1 MPFKNIKKHTR
12 FVDLCSGIGGF
23 HLGLAKSNM
32 ICVFASEKDKIAR
45 VVYERNFRNR
55 APFLFENNLFNNDI
69 FNINPIEL
77 PDFDIC
83 CSGFPCQP
91 FSQIGK
97 KRGFKDEIEQR
108 GNVFDKILE
117 IIEVKKPSAYFLE
130 NVQHIVKHDDGNTF
144 KYIESKLRKA
154 GYSFYFKVIKASDF
168 GLPQYRPRTFMVGF
182 RDEDINEQYFKFPK
196 PIKLKMSMSDVF
208 GGNCTRDI
216 GLTLRQGGAGSPSGD
231 RRNWDGYIVDGKL
244 VRLDAKHGKI
254 MQGFPDN
261 FYLPDS
267 RSKAMRLLGNSVA
280 VNVVFNIGK
289 QIQKYLLHK
298 ESFKDENRQLAFI

>member
-1 MPFKNIKKHTR
+1 
-12 FVDLCSGIGGF
+12 
-23 HLGLAKSNM
+23 
-32 ICVFASEKDKIAR
+32 
-45 VVYERNFRNR
+45 
-55 APFLFENNLFNNDI
+55 
-69 FNINPIEL
+69 
-77 PDFDIC
+77 
-83 CSGFPCQP
+83 
-91 FSQIGK
+91 
-97 KRGFKDEIEQR
+97 
-108 GNVFDKILE
+108 
-117 IIEVKKPSAYFLE
+117 
-130 NVQHIVKHDDGNTF
+130 
-144 KYIESKLRKA
+144 
-154 GYSFYFKVIKASDF
+154 
-168 GLPQYRPRTFMVGF
+168 
-182 RDEDINEQYFKFPK
+182 
-196 PIKLKMSMSDVF
+196 MSMSDVF